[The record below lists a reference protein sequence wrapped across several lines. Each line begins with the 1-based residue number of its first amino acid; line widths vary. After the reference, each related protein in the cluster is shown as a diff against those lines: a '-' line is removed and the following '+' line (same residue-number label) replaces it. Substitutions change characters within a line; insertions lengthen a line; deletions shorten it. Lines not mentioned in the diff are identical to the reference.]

1 MEDNIPR
8 SAPVTDN
15 EKLTKALE
23 INSSHSSSDENMKN
37 NNNNI
42 FNDSY
47 NNQKNFGENIIVQSS
62 QNEIIQNKTEKP
74 KTNYK
79 VNIQSINQGVNVNII
94 EGVIP
99 TKDKKKKRG
108 IEHQQIPKTSPYNF
122 KYFCNT
128 ANKKSINQ
136 GITNKPNQNIETKVL
151 ESNFIRLTRDANIY
165 TSNAAYIKN
174 QKMLLFDK
182 YDFEN
187 NKYKPNRAKLF
198 DMTSIPKSKNQAG
211 NILYKTT
218 KFRGGK
224 MFFFDNKTAPKIFE
238 EINDKKVEY
247 KKPLYLKDLERH
259 EIKKNEKIIK
269 KQKPIKYVDYNFQR
283 YKRYHPSNSLY
294 KELMNKKNEIYD
306 NFIQRLESG
315 QYNTPPYVPSAISFP
330 AGIYEEEE
338 ENTKKVKNED
348 LNGFSV
354 LYSKKKNDGRIPIT
368 FPLVC
373 SNMLHCD
380 SISQRTRYENIMEAF
395 IKLKSMI
402 ENDKNLGEFNERK
415 YIIEFISNK
424 NIDKKYLAEE
434 NIENFINFLNQKKM
448 PIDTNKTLKENII
461 IALNFDSEKLD
472 ETKEN
477 NIENNENEKIIVEQK
492 LISNNKKSNVIKNK
506 LVLTETGIFNNKPL
520 EFDIPR
526 QKKLLSEANFRN
538 EYELKESL
546 EKELRVI
553 EDEVEN
559 KQDKIK
565 KVEDN
570 LNLLPFESEYFYK
583 QYLKNKLNKRENKKD
598 LRLISV
604 KEFYKSILE
613 ASQNKKKNVNKYN
626 LYDFNERLYYTW
638 YKNKNI
644 GDIRNYKKQTKLT
657 EYIIY
662 NRTKEKILDEKI
674 EEIAEKKSLKL
685 SKASETS

>member
-1 MEDNIPR
+1 
-8 SAPVTDN
+8 
-15 EKLTKALE
+15 
-23 INSSHSSSDENMKN
+23 
-37 NNNNI
+37 
-42 FNDSY
+42 
-47 NNQKNFGENIIVQSS
+47 
-62 QNEIIQNKTEKP
+62 
-74 KTNYK
+74 
-79 VNIQSINQGVNVNII
+79 
-94 EGVIP
+94 
-99 TKDKKKKRG
+99 
-108 IEHQQIPKTSPYNF
+108 
-122 KYFCNT
+122 
-128 ANKKSINQ
+128 
-136 GITNKPNQNIETKVL
+136 
-151 ESNFIRLTRDANIY
+151 
-165 TSNAAYIKN
+165 
-174 QKMLLFDK
+174 
-182 YDFEN
+182 
-187 NKYKPNRAKLF
+187 
-198 DMTSIPKSKNQAG
+198 
-211 NILYKTT
+211 
-218 KFRGGK
+218 
-224 MFFFDNKTAPKIFE
+224 
-238 EINDKKVEY
+238 
-247 KKPLYLKDLERH
+247 
-259 EIKKNEKIIK
+259 
-269 KQKPIKYVDYNFQR
+269 
-283 YKRYHPSNSLY
+283 
-294 KELMNKKNEIYD
+294 
-306 NFIQRLESG
+306 
-315 QYNTPPYVPSAISFP
+315 
-330 AGIYEEEE
+330 
-338 ENTKKVKNED
+338 
-348 LNGFSV
+348 
-354 LYSKKKNDGRIPIT
+354 
-368 FPLVC
+368 
-373 SNMLHCD
+373 
-380 SISQRTRYENIMEAF
+380 MEAF

-583 QYLKNKLNKRENKKD
+583 QYLKNKLNKKENKKD
-598 LRLISV
+598 LRLISL